1 MPLAQK
7 VNTRAPLTPH
17 LGTMQG
23 ERRAGIGDQ
32 LGVESPLLASGFNIV
47 SHDLPPF
54 PALFWLQNP
63 GARACVH
70 AHTPP
75 PTPPPPPTPRPGPTQ
90 FFLLGPFWLSFP
102 FPGGHYSIA
111 RQASPWPGS
120 KPLPQWLT
128 ALPRVM
134 ALPLGGH
141 RFQLPPL
148 GRSAPGIT
156 FRLQLHLSST
166 FAFFSLCA
174 FRPLLTL
181 AS

>member
-1 MPLAQK
+1 M
-7 VNTRAPLTPH
+7 
-17 LGTMQG
+17 
-23 ERRAGIGDQ
+23 
-32 LGVESPLLASGFNIV
+32 
-47 SHDLPPF
+47 
-54 PALFWLQNP
+54 
-63 GARACVH
+63 H
-70 AHTPP
+70 AHIP
-75 PTPPPPPTPRPGPTQ
+75 PTPPNPHPRTHPHTQPYSQVNGSAQAHSLFSLPVALDPGGGGGRGGGKSGPTFLATPSPHPTPRPGPTQ

-111 RQASPWPGS
+111 RQAPPWPGS

-148 GRSAPGIT
+148 GHSAPGIT